1 MWWVEFG
8 VLCSSLYLVSPISID
23 VWTGWRLIKSYIS
36 NTSSPLPSLPPSSPP
51 HPSCQVTNDAIAC
64 SVCSAALPR
73 PSSPPPPLPPVG
85 ILEACIWSARTES
98 PVSLSVST
106 SDSHVTGSPFPSSHS
121 CKILG
126 IILSD
131 FPRHSSSM
139 ALTRLPALSLRR
151 KIPNVK

>member
-1 MWWVEFG
+1 MSCEVVCIWCPMRSNIDRCLEWVETYKVVHFQY
-8 VLCSSLYLVSPISID
+8 LLSLP
-23 VWTGWRLIKSYIS
+23 
-36 NTSSPLPSLPPSSPP
+36 LPPSLLPTS
-51 HPSCQVTNDAIAC
+51 SFLSGDKRCGC
-64 SVCSAALPR
+64 CLVCSADLPR
-73 PSSPPPPLPPVG
+73 PSSPPPPLPPAG

-98 PVSLSVST
+98 PVSLSVCT
-106 SDSHVTGSPFPSSHS
+106 SDAHVTGSPFPSSHS

-139 ALTRLPALSLRR
+139 ALTRLPARSLRR